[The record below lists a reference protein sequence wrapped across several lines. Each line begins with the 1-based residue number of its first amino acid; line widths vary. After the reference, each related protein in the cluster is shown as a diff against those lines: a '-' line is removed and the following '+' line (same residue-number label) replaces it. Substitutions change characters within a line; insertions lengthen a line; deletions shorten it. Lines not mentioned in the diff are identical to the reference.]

1 MYIWGMSKSYSIADA
16 RNALPRLV
24 HRAERGDAVEITRRG
39 RPVAVLLSLAEYAR
53 LTGGPRSFAEAY
65 ELFCEDV
72 DPADRELDRDF
83 FDGLRDRSAG
93 RDVEL

>member
-1 MYIWGMSKSYSIADA
+1 MSESCSIAEA

-24 HRAERGDAVEITRRG
+24 HRAERGDAIEITRRG
-39 RPVAVLLSLAEYAR
+39 RPVAVLLSLTEYTR
-53 LTGGPRSFAEAY
+53 LTRGRRGFAEAY
-65 ELFCEDV
+65 EAFCTDV
-72 DPADRELDRDF
+72 SPANRDLDRDF